1 MNNVETIKPFKNFC
15 MTIGAL
21 PTSYLESMSYYE
33 TLCWLCKY
41 LENTINPAINNN
53 AEALKELQSYVANYF
68 ENLDVQ
74 EEIDNKLDDMAT
86 SGVLADIINEQ
97 IFDDLNSEIGD
108 LSELKTSEKSSLVG
122 ATNEIVDKFNMVNF
136 KNWLPSSVDYTTTNC
151 TWLYGQLTFASN
163 SDYSIA
169 KLYGKVI
176 LPSDENTSCQLKL
189 QGAIP
194 NGYRPLEN
202 FSVNPIGSIE
212 YNSGS
217 AINSAVYC
225 TFNTDGDINI
235 NIIKNETESKT
246 IGLNAIPFI
255 IFMKDFG
262 D

>member
-53 AEALKELQSYVANYF
+53 AEALKELQNYVANYF
-68 ENLDVQ
+68 NNLDVQ
-74 EEIDNKLDDMAT
+74 EEIDNKLDEMAE

-97 IFDDLNSEIGD
+97 IFDDLNNEIGD
-108 LSELKTSEKSSLVG
+108 LSTLKTSDKSSLVN
-122 ATNEIVDKFNMVNF
+122 ATNEVVDHLNIVNF
-136 KNWLPSSVDYTTTNC
+136 KGYPSTLNLAEFTNC
-151 TWLYGQLTFASN
+151 TYLYGGLTVAAN
-163 SDYSIA
+163 NDWSIL
-169 KLYGKVI
+169 KLYGNIV
-176 LPSDENTSCQLKL
+176 LRSDEETGCVMLLKNV
-189 QGAIP
+189 IP
-194 NGYRPLEN
+194 EGYRPTAQFN
-202 FSVNPIGSIE
+202 VSPIGVMQYNTGSAFSGQVYAVFKTNGDISIE
-212 YNSGS
+212 IS
-217 AINSAVYC
+217 
-225 TFNTDGDINI
+225 
-235 NIIKNETESKT
+235 KNESAAKD